1 MDLCDKES
9 VESVFQAHK
18 CDSRSSSPRLL
29 ALILAQVRRSHS
41 LCGPQGCASHLK
53 LCCALAERSRL
64 QVGESV
70 AVPLRYFNNNLLNTL
85 VLLDAMS
92 RHGCKR
98 ARSLPPLPSFDAQ
111 PRI

>member
-1 MDLCDKES
+1 
-9 VESVFQAHK
+9 
-18 CDSRSSSPRLL
+18 
-29 ALILAQVRRSHS
+29 
-41 LCGPQGCASHLK
+41 
-53 LCCALAERSRL
+53 L